1 MILEVFVYVGG
12 QLKKMKFNK
21 KITNRSEAKQF
32 IFDLKNNS
40 LDFHFDDDIE
50 DIFKGQ
56 LNQLEINQL
65 KERVKEL
72 FKILDDPFEYLV

>member
-1 MILEVFVYVGG
+1 
-12 QLKKMKFNK
+12 MKFNK
-21 KITNRSEAKQF
+21 KLTNKSEAKQF
-32 IFDLKNNS
+32 IFDLKKNS
-40 LDFHFDDDIE
+40 LDFHLDDDIE

-72 FKILDDPFEYLV
+72 FKILDDPFKYLV